1 MRVSSTSP
9 FAKSN
14 AHNGRAGLAAEVVL
28 IQVEA
33 SVLSGIVSP
42 ALKEGWLAS
51 KLFTYRKTGVDG
63 LVKRILLPNK
73 RKASLDDTSNGKS

>member
-1 MRVSSTSP
+1 VTQRT
-9 FAKSN
+9 
-14 AHNGRAGLAAEVVL
+14 E
-28 IQVEA
+28 
-33 SVLSGIVSP
+33 
-42 ALKEGWLAS
+42 LKQRYLETKAQLLGWLAS

>member
-1 MRVSSTSP
+1 MTQRTELKQRYLE
-9 FAKSN
+9 AK
-14 AHNGRAGLAAEVVL
+14 AQLL
-28 IQVEA
+28 
-33 SVLSGIVSP
+33 
-42 ALKEGWLAS
+42 GWLAS